1 MPGGNLAMGRGAGMG
16 SVGGDM
22 GGSNMALTAGS
33 SLSPDSDGVQNG
45 LYISP
50 MQYGMPFPL
59 QGRKRGLDSRPT
71 EKIVERRQRRMIKNR
86 ESAARS
92 RARKQVSERL
102 CCIFMP
108 AICCK
113 KFQVVLCSVQCFS

>member
-1 MPGGNLAMGRGAGMG
+1 
-16 SVGGDM
+16 M

-45 LYISP
+45 LYVSP

-92 RARKQVSERL
+92 RARKQVSERH

-113 KFQVVLCSVQCFS
+113 KFQVVPCSVQCFS